1 MSSMSEGPGDVRLLS
16 TPLFLDIQRQLLLQL
31 CFELFSEE
39 ERFEDF
45 HFGTIRAELLDEVE
59 RWSRVP

>member
-39 ERFEDF
+39 ERFEYLQLR
-45 HFGTIRAELLDEVE
+45 TVRAELLDEVK
-59 RWSRVP
+59 RWRRVP